1 MISFSLKLWSHEL
14 PIFEGFKEVQ
24 KQSRLIW
31 SHSVYFISILR
42 VSVDFKSQHKFAE
55 SLLSEWNQLVFVPKL
70 DWNDLNLVPILWW
83 ALFFLKPPLLLHFFS
98 NRNTNVVDNELK
110 LVRSAK
116 IAERFSAPTIRFSPE
131 KFIHYLTIEVIT
143 IPAPGNI
150 TVKVLL

>member
-1 MISFSLKLWSHEL
+1 MMSF
-14 PIFEGFKEVQ
+14 IFPQ
-24 KQSRLIW
+24 A
-31 SHSVYFISILR
+31 SITTT
-42 VSVDFKSQHKFAE
+42 
-55 SLLSEWNQLVFVPKL
+55 
-70 DWNDLNLVPILWW
+70 
-83 ALFFLKPPLLLHFFS
+83 FFS

-150 TVKVLL
+150 PVKVLL